1 MHWRQQRH
9 FKKPF
14 LFIFSMKVRQVIY
27 TLSTLLMVG
36 MWSAS
41 PIVQADIFS
50 WTDENGVRHFSD
62 SPPGNLNEV
71 DVTPEIPHD
80 PIADQKTKAA
90 HQELVRQ
97 AEEDLQASEKRE
109 LEERLKR
116 TEKKLQAAH
125 RKAEEALDAAQEAR
139 EIAEEKQRYR
149 EIYVVPGIGPDGNR
163 PPRPVPYDPY
173 KQRTLPRQ

>member
-1 MHWRQQRH
+1 M
-9 FKKPF
+9 
-14 LFIFSMKVRQVIY
+14 
-27 TLSTLLMVG
+27 LLIVG
-36 MWSAS
+36 LWTAN

-50 WTDENGVRHFSD
+50 WTDENGVRHYSD

-80 PIADQKTKAA
+80 PAADQRTKAA

-97 AEEDLQASEKRE
+97 AEEDLQALEKRE

-116 TEKKLQAAH
+116 TEKKLEAAQK
-125 RKAEEALDAAQEAR
+125 KAEEALDAAQEAR

-149 EIYVVPGIGPDGNR
+149 EVYVVPGIGPYGNR
-163 PPRPVPYDPY
+163 SPQSVPYDPY
-173 KQRTLPRQ
+173 NKRTVPRQ